1 MDMNIEGYIEYQKR
15 EFCNALPCKV
25 QVLLNQQ
32 ETGSEAYEQIR
43 SICKTN
49 CIHTTHEFHSW
60 LIEKGYLVVRPEK

>member
-1 MDMNIEGYIEYQKR
+1 MNTEEMIEYKKR
-15 EFCNALPCKV
+15 EYCNALPCKV

-32 ETGSEAYEQIR
+32 KEGSKGYEQVR

-60 LIEKGYLVVRPEK
+60 LIEKGYLVIRPAA